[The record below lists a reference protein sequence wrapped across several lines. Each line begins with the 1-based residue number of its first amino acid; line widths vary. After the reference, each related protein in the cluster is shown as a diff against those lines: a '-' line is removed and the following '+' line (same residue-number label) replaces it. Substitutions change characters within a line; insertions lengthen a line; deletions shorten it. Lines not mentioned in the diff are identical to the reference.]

1 MVSHSI
7 VNYSIIVNLN
17 QSNNAIVTNL

>member
-1 MVSHSI
+1 MVSTSI
-7 VNYSIIVNLN
+7 VDYSIIVNLN